1 MALVRMDIQT
11 IIVGNGPVA
20 SLVVLKSRVCKGDIP
35 RQLPIK
41 IGGIEAAAIS
51 VGIGETR
58 TTRPVTH
65 DLLATTIRRLGATV
79 KSVAIVD
86 VRGTTFYAKL
96 MLLSVDGYNIEIDC
110 RPSDAIALAVRTG
123 VPILA
128 DEKVLETAST
138 PDFNGVEHDEK
149 ERDLER
155 FHDFVSSLSPEDF
168 STSE

>member
-20 SLVVLKSRVCKGDIP
+20 SLVVLKSRVRKGDIP

-96 MLLSVDGYNIEIDC
+96 MLLSVDG
-110 RPSDAIALAVRTG
+110 
-123 VPILA
+123 
-128 DEKVLETAST
+128 
-138 PDFNGVEHDEK
+138 
-149 ERDLER
+149 
-155 FHDFVSSLSPEDF
+155 
-168 STSE
+168 